1 MKHSRCLKNHKK
13 KTYSQR
19 GKIMNNIYLK
29 HKIKD
34 KNKAIST
41 MLAGLGDTEL
51 NFEYQWT
58 KSLAT
63 PRYSSVD
70 KLILMT
76 PVNLKPLTFEYKGIK
91 LNMRQCPGSDKLD
104 IVPFMIGETEI
115 TQELFMA
122 VMGFNPSEQNTK
134 HRDVNHDNIIKRPV
148 VNVSGYDCL
157 EFCNRLSIIMG
168 YEPYYKILNKE
179 GYEWVVYEWVFG
191 QPKPETNINIK
202 RNQDAVGFRLPTEQ
216 EWKYAYYAWNNN
228 PSYNSDNENIN
239 TNNIERNA
247 WIADNSNNHLHPVA
261 QKLPN
266 EWGIYDMMGNASEF
280 TDSIVHPSIYSIGCN
295 FSDKKQNIKKIP
307 KDNVLFNVGNEYAG
321 FRVAL

>member
-1 MKHSRCLKNHKK
+1 
-13 KTYSQR
+13 
-19 GKIMNNIYLK
+19 MNNIYLK

-58 KSLAT
+58 QTLVI
-63 PRYSSVD
+63 PRYNSVD
-70 KLILMT
+70 KFMSIT

-134 HRDVNHDNIIKRPV
+134 HGDVNRDNIIKRPV

-168 YEPYYKILNKE
+168 YEPYYKILNRE
-179 GYEWVVYEWVFG
+179 GYEWVFG
-191 QPKPETNINIK
+191 QPKPVTYIKIK

-216 EWKYAYYAWNNN
+216 EWTCAYYAWDDD
-228 PSYNSDNENIN
+228 PSYNSDNKEIN
-239 TNNIERNA
+239 ANNIERNG
-247 WIADNSNNHLHPVA
+247 WIGDNSNNHIHPVA

-266 EWGIYDMMGNASEF
+266 EWGIYDMIGNASEL
-280 TDSIVHPSIYSIGCN
+280 TDSIVSLSIYSIGCN
-295 FSDKKQNIKKIP
+295 FSDKKENIQKIP
-307 KDNVLFNVGNEYAG
+307 KDNIMFDEGNEYAG